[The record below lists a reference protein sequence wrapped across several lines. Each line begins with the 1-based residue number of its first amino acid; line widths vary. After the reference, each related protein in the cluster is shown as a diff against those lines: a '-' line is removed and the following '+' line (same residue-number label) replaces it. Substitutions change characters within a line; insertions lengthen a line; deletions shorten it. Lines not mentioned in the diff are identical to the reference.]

1 VRSAKGKINVKD
13 DPPNKFEGL
22 NNPARRTGLNTKRT
36 PPTGGGA
43 NHDPPNKFGGLNSI
57 EIASA

>member
-1 VRSAKGKINVKD
+1 VRREKGTSDKGKINVKD

-22 NNPARRTGLNTKRT
+22 N
-36 PPTGGGA
+36 
-43 NHDPPNKFGGLNSI
+43 SI

>member
-1 VRSAKGKINVKD
+1 MQKCNVKIKNSKY

-22 NNPARRTGLNTKRT
+22 TT

-43 NHDPPNKFGGLNSI
+43 NKKG
-57 EIASA
+57 